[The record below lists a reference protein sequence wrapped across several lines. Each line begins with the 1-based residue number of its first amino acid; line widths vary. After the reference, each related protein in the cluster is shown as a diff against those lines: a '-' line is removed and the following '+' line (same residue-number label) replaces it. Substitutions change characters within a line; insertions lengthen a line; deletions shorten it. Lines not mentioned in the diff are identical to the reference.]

1 MEKNIEEQKEM
12 VFETLL
18 ESNKPLMAKK
28 IAFNIKQKYD
38 GYKMSRFVVRDILWK
53 GLKGQ
58 FDYDSIN
65 YTYNL
70 KDSFKN
76 IKVTKHTI
84 NYDLLLTPL
93 IYEIPIKEHLNEH
106 FEFYQLAF
114 KKSNFNLTDKY
125 KNINLTD
132 WIELL
137 EHLKSHFNNLGTLKE
152 NDSLF
157 ILKEN
162 VKNPFYYYSL
172 IIDTNKYENNIYFK
186 NNKFQQIF
194 DEITRDNLITKA
206 EENYLFEKG
215 KEFSVDIKD
224 IKKAIKTLDF
234 KAYNSFKLLID
245 EICADGIISP
255 NEREYIEEKATQ
267 YNVDEE
273 LLNNM
278 IETGLKKI
286 KFIKIHREDPVFY
299 NYLKHLFLCISLEIE
314 IDNEFYEIH
323 EQIDKPHNYLN
334 DEISIMI
341 NEIKAKLKQDFIY
354 EIDEFKID
362 EFLEIINIS
371 TITQQEALK
380 EYKSKKEE
388 SNKSNLV
395 KEIVISG
402 NKFTLKQNSLE
413 KIKINNTYFLIKK
426 SKLPFYPL
434 FNYEFK
440 RKTGENL
447 IIINTSHKL
456 FDIESENLII
466 NLAASIYTAK
476 LSMTDPNIQ
485 RFIDRI
491 NNNLELIEHE

>member
-1 MEKNIEEQKEM
+1 MEKSKDELKQM

-18 ESNKPLMAKK
+18 ESKKPLMAKK
-28 IAFNIKQKYD
+28 IAFNIYRKYD
-38 GYKMSRFVVRDILWK
+38 GYKMSRFMVRDILWK
-53 GLKGQ
+53 Q
-58 FDYDSIN
+58 MRDNIDYDNIN
-65 YTYNL
+65 YTYTL
-70 KDSFKN
+70 KESFKDIEE
-76 IKVTKHTI
+76 IKPDI
-84 NYDLLLTPL
+84 NYDLLLIPL
-93 IYEIPIKEHLNEH
+93 TYKIPIREHLIDH

-114 KKSNFNLTDKY
+114 KKNGYNLADKY
-125 KNINLTD
+125 KNISFAD
-132 WIELL
+132 WIKLL
-137 EHLKSHFNNLGTLKE
+137 EYLKTHFKNSGTLKE
-152 NDSLF
+152 NDSFF

-162 VKNPFYYYSL
+162 LVNPFYYYSL
-172 IIDTNKYENNIYFK
+172 IIDTNKYKNNIYFK

-194 DEITRDNLITKA
+194 DESTRDNLITKA

-245 EICADGIISP
+245 EICEDGIISL
-255 NEREYIEEKATQ
+255 NEREYIEEKAIQ

-273 LLNNM
+273 LLNSM

-286 KFIKIHREDPVFY
+286 EFIKNHRENAVFY
-299 NYLKHLFLCISLEIE
+299 NYLKHLFVCISLEIE

-323 EQIDKPHNYLN
+323 DQIDSPHNYLN
-334 DEISIMI
+334 DEISMMI
-341 NEIKAKLKQDFIY
+341 NEIKVKLTQDFLY
-354 EIDEFKID
+354 EVNDFKID
-362 EFLEIINIS
+362 KFLEKININ

-380 EYKSKKEE
+380 EFKDKNEALKHNSSIKK
-388 SNKSNLV
+388 
-395 KEIVISG
+395 IVISG

-413 KIKINNTYFLIKK
+413 KIKINDTDFLIKK
-426 SKLPFYPL
+426 AKLPFYPL

-440 RKTGENL
+440 RETGENL

-456 FDIESENLII
+456 FDKESENLII
-466 NLAASIYTAK
+466 NFAASMYFTK
-476 LSMTDPNIQ
+476 LSMTDPNIH